1 LLRNDNPIVTD
12 AGVRLMLVDDHVM
25 MREGLRSILDRE
37 SDLHVVAEASSVA
50 EAVAAQVDPA
60 VIVCDLVMQDG
71 RGAEVVQ
78 RIGER
83 FPQAAILVLT
93 MVDNPADVHLC
104 FAAGA
109 RGYMLKEAASTELTD
124 AVRRVARGED
134 YLQPSMGAALAG
146 YRQAPAAVHASASEQ
161 LTPREVQVLRLVALG
176 HTNAEIAAMLHLS
189 LRTVE
194 SHRSN
199 MNTKLGVKTRA
210 ELVRHAHRQGLVG
223 RS

>member
-1 LLRNDNPIVTD
+1 VTD
-12 AGVRLMLVDDHVM
+12 EGVRLMLVDDHVM
-25 MREGLRSILDRE
+25 MREGLRSLLERQP
-37 SDLHVVAEASSVA
+37 DLHVVAEASSVA
-50 EAVAAQVDPA
+50 TAVTADADPQ
-60 VIVCDLVMQDG
+60 VIVCDLVMPDG
-71 RGAEVVQ
+71 RGADVVS
-78 RIGER
+78 RVHER
-83 FPQAAILVLT
+83 FPDAGILVLT

-161 LTPREVQVLRLVALG
+161 LTPREIQVLRLVAMG

-194 SHRSN
+194 SHRSST
-199 MNTKLGVKTRA
+199 NTKLGVKTRA
-210 ELVRHAHRQGLVG
+210 ELVRYAHRQGLVG
-223 RS
+223 GG

>member
-1 LLRNDNPIVTD
+1 
-12 AGVRLMLVDDHVM
+12 MLVDDHVM
-25 MREGLRSILDRE
+25 MREGLRSLLERQ
-37 SDLHVVAEASSVA
+37 SDLEVVAEASSVA
-50 EAVAAQVDPA
+50 SALASEADPD
-60 VIVCDLVMQDG
+60 VIVCDLVMPDG
-71 RGAEVVQ
+71 RGAEVVT
-78 RIGER
+78 RIHER
-83 FPQAAILVLT
+83 FPEAAVLVLT

-104 FAAGA
+104 FSAGA

-134 YLQPSMGAALAG
+134 YLQPAMGAALAG
-146 YRQAPAAVHASASEQ
+146 YRRSPATVHVSASEQ

-176 HTNAEIAAMLHLS
+176 HTNVEIAAMLHLS

-199 MNTKLGVKTRA
+199 MNAKLGVKTRA

-223 RS
+223 RE